1 MVPRSIY
8 TVSGPLL
15 PLLLAPARAEEIRIM
30 NSRALTAA
38 YNVLAPQFEKQTGY
52 TLMTAFGP
60 SMGNPPPSHAEPSR
74 AWRTG

>member
-1 MVPRSIY
+1 VVPRSIY

-60 SMGNPPPSHAEPSR
+60 SMGKTPPSHPEPPR